1 MTSNSH
7 RILSLP
13 LLLAALALSGC
24 GGDDPSDGGSAGT
37 SSTGGGST
45 ASGASGG
52 SSSGGGPGGSSSGG
66 GAGNASSSTGGS
78 GDGGSGAGGSGDGGS
93 GDGGSGDG
101 GSGDGGSGAGG
112 SGDGG
117 SVGTA
122 TRPQLTRAQAA
133 GHTIL
138 KHLEKAGDLAS
149 GLVTDRWDP
158 TAGAGDVG
166 GFTPTYSVAAS
177 GGTHRT
183 VQSAIDAAV
192 ASGGRSRVYIAVA
205 PGTYRE
211 VICVP
216 ASAPPITLY
225 STNPDAS
232 RTVIAYN
239 NHNGKAKAA
248 GQPANPCNPS
258 LSATTYGT
266 SGSATFAAYAAD
278 FRAKNLTIAND
289 TDERAVSGGKQA
301 VALMTQADRLI
312 FENVRLLGNQ
322 DTLYVKSPNAATV
335 SRAYFKG
342 CHVEGDVDFIFGR
355 GTFVLDGCT
364 IRYLTARQG
373 ATGGYIVAPS
383 TDARNDHGILIIN
396 SDLTAEA
403 GTPDGLVYL
412 GRAWDE
418 GQNDLSTYAANV
430 ASGVYP
436 NGQAIIRDST
446 LGPHIRRR
454 DPWHASTV
462 SRPYSS
468 VAGTY
473 PANRLHEHA
482 NTGPGSAPP

>member
-1 MTSNSH
+1 M
-7 RILSLP
+7 
-13 LLLAALALSGC
+13 LALSGC
-24 GGDDPSDGGSAGT
+24 GDDPSDGGSAGA
-37 SSTGGGST
+37 SSSGGGSI

-66 GAGNASSSTGGS
+66 GAGDASSSTGGS
-78 GDGGSGAGGSGDGGS
+78 GDGGSGGSGAGGSGAGGS
-93 GDGGSGDG
+93 GAGGSGAG
-101 GSGDGGSGAGG
+101 GSGSGGSGAGG

-117 SVGTA
+117 DESVGTA

-133 GHTIL
+133 SHTIL

-158 TAGAGDVG
+158 TAGVGDVG

-192 ASGGRSRVYIAVA
+192 AAGGRSRVHIAVA

-225 STNPDAS
+225 GTNPDAG
-232 RTVIAYN
+232 RTVIVYN
-239 NHNGKAKAA
+239 NYNGKAKPA

-266 SGSATFAAYAAD
+266 SGSATFAAYAAE
-278 FRAKNLTIAND
+278 FHAKNLTIAND
-289 TDERAVSGGKQA
+289 TDERAVSDGKQA
-301 VALMTQADRLI
+301 VALMTQADKLI

-322 DTLYVKSPNAATV
+322 DTLYVKSPNAGTV
-335 SRAYFKG
+335 SRAYFKD
-342 CHVEGDVDFIFGR
+342 CYVEGDVDFIFGR

-364 IRYLTARQG
+364 IKYLTARQG

-383 TDARNDHGILIIN
+383 TDARNEHGILIIN
-396 SDLTAEA
+396 SELTAEP
-403 GTPDGLVYL
+403 GTPEGLIYL

-430 ASGVYP
+430 ARGVYP
-436 NGQAIIRDST
+436 NGQAIIRNST
-446 LGPHIRRR
+446 LGPHIRKR
-454 DPWHASTV
+454 DPWQASTIR
-462 SRPYSS
+462 RPYSAT
-468 VAGTY
+468 AGTY
-473 PANRLHEHA
+473 PANRFHEHA
-482 NTGPGSAPP
+482 NTGPGSASP

>member
-1 MTSNSH
+1 MTSTSR

-24 GGDDPSDGGSAGT
+24 GGDDPSDGGS
-37 SSTGGGST
+37 TG
-45 ASGASGG
+45 A
-52 SSSGGGPGGSSSGG
+52 SSSGGASSAAGTSGGSGGGPGPGGSSSGG
-66 GAGNASSSTGGS
+66 GAGGASSSTGATP
-78 GDGGSGAGGSGDGGS
+78 GAGGS

-112 SGDGG
+112 SGDDGW
-117 SVGTA
+117 VGTA

-133 GHTIL
+133 NHTIV

-225 STNPDAS
+225 STSDDAS

-239 NHNGKAKAA
+239 NHSGKAKAA
-248 GQPANPCNPS
+248 GEPANPCNPS

-266 SGSATFAAYAAD
+266 SGSATFAAYAAE

-322 DTLYVKSPNAATV
+322 DTLYVKSPNAGTV
-335 SRAYFKG
+335 SRAYFKD

-373 ATGGYIVAPS
+373 ASGGYIVAPS

-403 GTPDGLVYL
+403 GTPEGLVHL

-418 GQNDLSTYAANV
+418 GQNDLATYAANV

-436 NGQAIIRDST
+436 NGQALIRDSR
-446 LGPHIRRR
+446 LGPHIRRL

-462 SRPYSS
+462 SRPYSAT
-468 VAGTY
+468 AGTY

-482 NTGPGSAPP
+482 NTGPGSARP

>member
-1 MTSNSH
+1 MNSKSR
-7 RILSLP
+7 RIISLP
-13 LLLAALALSGC
+13 LTLLALALAGC
-24 GGDDPSDGGSAGT
+24 GGDEASDGGPTGA
-37 SSTGGGST
+37 SSSGGGST
-45 ASGASGG
+45 APDASSGSTTGGNPGSGG
-52 SSSGGGPGGSSSGG
+52 SPSGE
-66 GAGNASSSTGGS
+66 GAGTASSSTGEDPGS
-78 GDGGSGAGGSGDGGS
+78 GGAGTGGSGAVGSGTGGAGTGGAGTGGSGLEEPT
-93 GDGGSGDG
+93 
-101 GSGDGGSGAGG
+101 AG
-112 SGDGG
+112 
-117 SVGTA
+117 TEA
-122 TRPQLTRAQAA
+122 RPQLTAAQAA
-133 GHTIL
+133 HHTVL

-149 GLVTDRWDP
+149 GLVTDAWDP

-166 GFTPTYSVAAS
+166 GFTPTYTVAAS

-192 ASGGRSRVYIAVA
+192 ASGGARRVYIEVA
-205 PGTYRE
+205 SGAYRE
-211 VICVP
+211 VVCVP
-216 ASAPPITLY
+216 SSAPPITLY
-225 STNPDAS
+225 SKSSDAS

-239 NHNGKAKAA
+239 NYNGKTKET
-248 GQPANPCNPS
+248 GKPANPCNPN
-258 LSATTYGT
+258 LSGTTYGT
-266 SGSATFAAYAAD
+266 SGSATFAAYADD
-278 FRAKNLTIAND
+278 FQAKNLTIAND

-322 DTLYVKSPNAATV
+322 DTLYVKTPNAGTV

-383 TDARNDHGILIIN
+383 TDARNAHGILIIN

-403 GTPDGLVYL
+403 GTPGGLVHL

-418 GQNDLSTYAANV
+418 GQNDLATYATSV
-430 ASGVYP
+430 ASGAYP
-436 NGQAIIRDST
+436 NGHAILRSST
-446 LGPHIRRR
+446 LGPHIRAL
-454 DPWHASTV
+454 DPWHASTI

-468 VAGTY
+468 TAGMY

-482 NTGPGSAPP
+482 NTGPGSARP

>member
-1 MTSNSH
+1 MNSKSR

-13 LLLAALALSGC
+13 LALLALALAGC
-24 GGDDPSDGGSAGT
+24 GGDDASDGGPAG
-37 SSTGGGST
+37 
-45 ASGASGG
+45 A
-52 SSSGGGPGGSSSGG
+52 SSSGGGSAAPDAPSGSTTGGDPGFGGSPSGE
-66 GAGNASSSTGGS
+66 GAGTASSSTGDGS
-78 GDGGSGAGGSGDGGS
+78 GAGGAGAGGSGAGGA
-93 GDGGSGDG
+93 
-101 GSGDGGSGAGG
+101 GAGG
-112 SGDGG
+112 SGTGG
-117 SVGTA
+117 SGLDGSTTGTEA
-122 TRPQLTRAQAA
+122 RPQLTGAQAA
-133 GHTIL
+133 HHTVL
-138 KHLEKAGDLAS
+138 KHLEKAGELAS
-149 GLVTDRWDP
+149 GLVTDSWDP

-166 GFTPTYSVAAS
+166 GFTPTYTVAAS

-192 ASGGRSRVYIAVA
+192 ASGGARRVYIEVA
-205 PGTYRE
+205 SGAYRE
-211 VICVP
+211 VVCVP
-216 ASAPPITLY
+216 SSAPPITLY
-225 STNPDAS
+225 SKSADAS

-239 NHNGKAKAA
+239 NHNGKTKETGKA
-248 GQPANPCNPS
+248 ANPCNAN
-258 LSATTYGT
+258 LSGTTYGT
-266 SGSATFAAYAAD
+266 SGSATFAAYADD
-278 FRAKNLTIAND
+278 FQAKNLTIAND

-322 DTLYVKSPNAATV
+322 DTLYVKTPNAGTV

-342 CHVEGDVDFIFGR
+342 CYVEGDVDFIFGR

-396 SDLTAEA
+396 SDLTVEA

-418 GQNDLSTYAANV
+418 GQNDLATYATSV
-430 ASGVYP
+430 ASGAYP
-436 NGQAIIRDST
+436 NGQAIIRNST
-446 LGPHIRRR
+446 LGPHIRAL

-468 VAGTY
+468 TAGTY

-482 NTGPGSAPP
+482 NTGPGSARP